1 MAYQI
6 IKKAGTKW
14 IKQPNRIV
22 KTFPSGLCMI
32 QQDYIADK
40 NNVDYFAFREGDA
53 ISDKDSFPC
62 IDGAYIF
69 PAPDYQDM
77 GNGFIKCTVTAY
89 GRTTTIGQITE
100 IFSATSPQRTIFTVN
115 NANSLQATARETITS
130 GLDGSTSELET
141 VYTPNRFWTEILM
154 LVPTVIQRVVV
165 SRAEASAGIS
175 APAFQVSLGAVSTN
189 PVSFQN
195 FTPFNEWINGVLNSV
210 GKSTYI
216 LAMFGDFWGIPNTG
230 PSSTSPGG
238 RDWSDITRGR
248 GPLSYNTSSNLAL
261 IRTDAENFGEF
272 TEYVLTYNASSQIN
286 VNA

>member
-1 MAYQI
+1 MAYTI
-6 IKKAGTKW
+6 IKKSGTKW

-32 QQDYIADK
+32 QQDYIAPR
-40 NNVDYFAFREGDA
+40 NLVDYFAFREGDA
-53 ISDKDSFPC
+53 LSLSDSQPC

-89 GRTTTIGQITE
+89 GRTTATGQITE

-115 NANSLQATARETITS
+115 NANSLQVTRRETITS
-130 GLDGSTSELET
+130 GLDGSTTEIEA
-141 VYTPNRFWTEILM
+141 VYTPTRFWTEVYM

-165 SRAEASAGIS
+165 SKSEASAGIS
-175 APAFQVSLGAVSTN
+175 TPAFQISLGAVSPNLT
-189 PVSFQN
+189 SSQN
-195 FTPFNEWINGVLNSV
+195 FTPFSEWINGVLNSA
-210 GKSTYI
+210 GQNTYI
-216 LAMFGDFWGIPNTG
+216 LSMLGDFWGIPDYGIIGTD
-230 PSSTSPGG
+230 PGSNS
-238 RDWSDITRGR
+238 WSNITVGR
-248 GPLSYNTSSNLAL
+248 GPLSYNTNSNLTL

-286 VNA
+286 INA